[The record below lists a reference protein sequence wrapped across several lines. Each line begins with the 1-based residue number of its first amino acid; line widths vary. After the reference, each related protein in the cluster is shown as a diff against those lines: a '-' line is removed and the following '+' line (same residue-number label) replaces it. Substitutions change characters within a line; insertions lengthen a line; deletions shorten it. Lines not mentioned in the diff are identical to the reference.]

1 MQCVI
6 EDHSGNIWVSSEY
19 TGVSRLEVLNE
30 GTLRIFPAGEGKF
43 NRSNT
48 VRTLHRCSSGNII
61 LGTRDGRMYEYDS
74 QLNNKKEETTYG
86 SNIYAVV
93 EDADGVQ
100 WYASRTK
107 GLIVGNR
114 VYTHN
119 PSDSSSL
126 GSNQVFCLLK
136 DSKTVYGLELLKED
150 LIWPFQVRMAILSV
164 IS

>member
-1 MQCVI
+1 
-6 EDHSGNIWVSSEY
+6 
-19 TGVSRLEVLNE
+19 
-30 GTLRIFPAGEGKF
+30 
-43 NRSNT
+43 
-48 VRTLHRCSSGNII
+48 
-61 LGTRDGRMYEYDS
+61 MYEYDS

-136 DSKTVYGLELLKED
+136 DSKNRIWVGTFEGGLDLAVPGKNGYTFRHFLTSTYGQRQVRVILKMTIIGFGLEPVKAFMCFS
-150 LIWPFQVRMAILSV
+150 LINC
-164 IS
+164 